1 MNLIFLQVVQI
12 EAELD
17 NVSKELETA
26 LEDKDSLQV
35 SMLWHIT
42 LSVFHSRVN
51 EHFVVCHYVIT
62 SSDTQHT
69 VKLVLSVNLH

>member
-35 SMLWHIT
+35 SML
-42 LSVFHSRVN
+42 
-51 EHFVVCHYVIT
+51 
-62 SSDTQHT
+62 
-69 VKLVLSVNLH
+69 